1 MNEYITIVR
10 RIGNY
15 GIDSKLTG
23 YYLPD
28 MIVLPKRV
36 YHGRIVYIHN
46 KRQIW
51 LPSLMKSDKLTEN
64 HFTNM
69 PF

>member
-36 YHGRIVYIHN
+36 YHGRIVYIHSELPTHSKADGMGF
-46 KRQIW
+46 KRTI
-51 LPSLMKSDKLTEN
+51 K
-64 HFTNM
+64 
-69 PF
+69 